1 MKINNKNYL
10 ALYGGPKVIKK
21 KFKKYNSIGK
31 EELIAATKVVKS
43 GKLSSFIAG
52 DGEYSQ
58 GGYYINKFENYL
70 AKFYKVKHAITVN
83 SWTSGLIAAVGS
95 IGVNPGDEVITT
107 PWSMCASATAILHW
121 NAIPVFADIDKKTY
135 NIDPFDIKKKI
146 TKKTVAIIAADI
158 FGQSCDVEGIKKVIR
173 GTKIKLITDSA
184 QAPYSFYKKKIAG
197 TLGDIGGFSLNYHK
211 HINTGEGGIVVTNN
225 SLLAKKVKLIRNHA
239 EAALNNNTKK
249 KLINMLGYNFRM
261 GEIEAAIGIEQYKK
275 LKSIIKKRNEIIN
288 VLNKK
293 FKEIPLLITSD
304 VNDNIFSHNYY
315 VYPILLDWKKI
326 KYKRSFLIKCLK
338 SEGLEGLVEGYC
350 NIHLLSIY
358 QKKIAYGS
366 RGFPWSI
373 YNKNINYKKGLCP
386 VAEELHDKSFIG
398 YHICLFEITNKE
410 VELIIRTFKKVWKIL
425 KIY

>member
-1 MKINNKNYL
+1 MKIYNKNYL

-21 KFKKYNSIGK
+21 KFKNYNSIGK

-43 GKLSSFIAG
+43 GKLSSFVAG
-52 DGEYSQ
+52 DGKDSQ

-70 AKFYKVKHAITVN
+70 SRFYKVKHAITVN
-83 SWTSGLIAAVGS
+83 SWTSGLIAAVGA
-95 IGVNPGDEVITT
+95 IGVSPGDEVITT

-121 NAIPVFADIDKKTY
+121 NAIPVFADIDKKNY
-135 NIDPFDIKKKI
+135 NIDPLDIKKKI

-158 FGQSCDVEGIKKVIR
+158 FGQSCDVDSIKKVIR

-184 QAPYSFYKKKIAG
+184 QAPFSFYKKKITG
-197 TLGDIGGFSLNYHK
+197 TLSDIGGFSLNYHK
-211 HINTGEGGIVVTNN
+211 HINTGEGGVVVTNN

-239 EAALNNNTKK
+239 EAALKNDTKK

-275 LKSIIKKRNEIIN
+275 LKSIIKKRNKIIN

-293 FKEIPLLITSD
+293 LKEIPFLITPD
-304 VNDNIFSHNYY
+304 IYDNNISHNYY

-338 SEGLEGLVEGYC
+338 SEGLQGLVEGYC
-350 NIHLLSIY
+350 NIHLLSMY
-358 QKKIAYGS
+358 QKKIAFGS
-366 RGFPWSI
+366 HGFPWSI
-373 YNKNINYKKGLCP
+373 YNRNINYKKGICP

-398 YHICLFEITNKE
+398 FHICLFEITNKE
-410 VELIIRTFKKVWKIL
+410 IELIFKTFKKVWKIL